1 MNESERFFPTEF
13 EVADHTIEMIL
24 AAYKVQS
31 GVLPD
36 YPWLGNP
43 PAYSIDSHYANKYLE
58 YIVESIRKAFYD
70 LVPEYTPNVPAESL
84 KRMVWQ
90 VYGALKLQ
98 PIREK
103 DKKWNPII
111 YEPFFQ
117 FEEVGKVD
125 QAPDK
130 KRREYLD
137 RELWS
142 RNQEYSRAM
151 SERFDYLSE
160 FFSVTP
166 SDKQKTSAIL
176 KTCFRDIEKVVE
188 KMQIFCVLHGFDNPF
203 DISDEPDAPISFSE
217 DDQSPRADLW
227 RIFRLSAAEKY
238 LKQFLPEGMKKAE
251 PYLFCFPFN
260 AQEDAQDLTNQKLG
274 IYERIYER
282 KLLIYY
288 FATPKLT
295 ILAQT
300 QLQEV
305 KRYLLDLASEIKSC
319 KTNINYSPD
328 DSWVDENSEEQSD
341 IARVQF
347 LYNRVENIRWQYT
360 AEDIGHEA
368 IGIFYTIS
376 QALQLFIDNATSR
389 LSATIATKTLKN
401 QIMDSLKLTLFTTL
415 DHCLDTLDGLEEEP
429 IPTMTSILRE
439 ALNFLYPN

>member
-13 EVADHTIEMIL
+13 EVADHAIEMIL
-24 AAYKVQS
+24 AAYKNKS
-31 GVLPD
+31 AAMPD
-36 YPWLGNP
+36 YPWLWNP
-43 PAYSIDSHYANKYLE
+43 GEYSLDAHYENEYLE
-58 YIVESIRKAFYD
+58 YIVGSIRKSLRD
-70 LVPEYTPNVPAESL
+70 LVPDFIADAPSESL

-103 DKKWNPII
+103 DKKWNLII
-111 YEPFFQ
+111 YESFFQ
-117 FEEVGKVD
+117 FEEIGRAD

-142 RNQEYSRAM
+142 RNQEYSRGM

-160 FFSVTP
+160 FFSATP

-176 KTCFRDIEKVVE
+176 KTCLRDIEKVVE

-203 DISDEPDAPISFSE
+203 DISDKPDAPISFSE

-260 AQEDAQDLTNQKLG
+260 AQEDAQDLSSQKLD

-288 FATPKLT
+288 FAIPQLT
-295 ILAQT
+295 ILTQT

-305 KRYLLDLASEIKSC
+305 KRYLPDLAFEIKAC
-319 KTNINYSPD
+319 KKSTNSSSD
-328 DSWVDENSEEQSD
+328 KSEVSDES
-341 IARVQF
+341 IAENDVSRIEL
-347 LYNRVENIRWQYT
+347 LYNRVEALRRKYT
-360 AEDIGHEA
+360 AVQVGYE
-368 IGIFYTIS
+368 IS
-376 QALQLFIDNATSR
+376 QVFYAISQSLHLFIDTVQSR
-389 LSATIATKTLKN
+389 LSALKTSEEQKEEILA
-401 QIMDSLKLTLFTTL
+401 SLRRTLHTTL
-415 DHCLDTLDGLEEEP
+415 QHCWNQLDDSTEEP
-429 IPTMTSILRE
+429 IVAMRRILSE
-439 ALNFLYPN
+439 ALEFLVHD